1 MNSISLRLMVAVSAL
16 LAARGTLPNSVST
29 AQQTPLTAAQQA
41 NVIVILR
48 NQLPNVPPARRSM
61 VARTSALA
69 SSQSP
74 LIAQL
79 QRTRARSVHQFG
91 TINAFATAVSPLEAL
106 ALAANP
112 LVQAVVPDRAIAL
125 PRGKAA
131 VKSAP
136 ATAASPPYDPTVLCG
151 TLEPEALQLTN
162 AAFLSASAAQAQR
175 VMDGKG
181 QAITGQGVKVAFL
194 GDGMDPTLQG
204 FIRPDGSRVFIDYQ
218 DFSGDAA
225 GTPTGD
231 GEGFGAASAI
241 AAQDM
246 PNGKPLLFD
255 ISKFVNPAHP
265 LPAPCN
271 IRIRG
276 IAPGASLVGLDVV
289 SSLGLATTSR
299 FVQAIEYAVVHDDVD
314 VIDEPFGG
322 NPVPDTTEDPISLAN
337 DAAVSAGVTVV
348 VGTGDAGP
356 AGTLGASATQP
367 NVIAVGTSTAYRI
380 YEQIAY
386 GAQALAKGYLSNNIS
401 SLSSGGFAQHD
412 ARTVDVVAP
421 GDSAWSLCSTNLTVY
436 GYCTDLTAAAAAT
449 PIQAFGGSGE
459 ASPMTAGEAALVIQA
474 YRSSH
479 AGTDPTPAVVKQII
493 MSSATDLGAPSSEQG
508 AGLINALLAVQTALS
523 NSNGLPKIFGNN
535 SNIGHSSD
543 RAVTDLNRDLNPKP
557 QRAGG
562 VLYQPNSARI
572 TDAVHEHESLQFQVS
587 NTGSSMLR
595 LTPTLQVLGAPIAG
609 ASHTLTLA
617 PATNPTFVGPAG
629 TRLPYITQQFE
640 VPAGARHL
648 DAAIAYRVISS
659 LAPGGGGL
667 APGVVSLA
675 LLDPQGRQ
683 VAYSLPQSI
692 FNGYG
697 QVDVVKPLA
706 GTWTAL
712 IWTGPPGNGSYSG
725 AVQFSWSA
733 EKFVTVGAVSPPS
746 LNLAAGATQTLTVST
761 PLATQSG
768 DLAAALRFDQ
778 PDNQAAA
785 SLAAIPVSLRTLIPI
800 GPTGGSFSGTLTGGN
815 GATGPTQAFEF
826 IVPAGVNDLNLELK
840 VADPNVFLQGYL
852 VDPHGNPLNESD
864 NLSVLDFSYQPA
876 LEIYRENPQA
886 GTWHFVLSQ
895 NAAPGLNTSSGT
907 QTVQPFTGKVAFNTA
922 RVTVPG
928 LPNNPSTVLSS
939 GTPVNYNV
947 NIGNTGVIPQN
958 YFIDARLSTP
968 QSLTLTALIV
978 ECGTFSSG
986 AACPVY
992 YVPTQTAAL
1001 TISAQSSIPIT
1012 MDASSPGPD
1021 VFATPTGA
1029 NSVTANFQ
1037 APEAPYGGWLVSVAP
1052 VGPFGAAG
1060 APSVP
1065 ATTTAT
1071 ALLKPFDFAVSAS
1084 GGDLWKA
1091 LVYGQYVPGVG
1102 VMEDF
1107 FPTTILPG
1115 ATGVIQITVTP
1126 DPSQLGKTVSGY
1138 LYVDTIGA
1146 FVPSEGGEVVRIP
1159 YSYTVGP

>member
-1 MNSISLRLMVAVSAL
+1 MNSISLRLMVAVIAL
-16 LAARGTLPNSVST
+16 LAARGTLPSPVGT
-29 AQQTPLTAAQQA
+29 ARQTPLSAAAQPA

-48 NQLPNVPPARRSM
+48 DQLPNVPPVRRSM
-61 VARTSALA
+61 GARMSALA
-69 SSQSP
+69 SSQSS

-79 QRTRARSVHQFG
+79 QRTRARSVRQFG
-91 TINAFATAVSPLEAL
+91 TINAFATAVSPLEAS
-106 ALAANP
+106 ALAADP
-112 LVQAVVPDRAIAL
+112 LVQAVVPDRVIAP
-125 PRGKAA
+125 PRGKTA

-136 ATAASPPYDPTVLCG
+136 TTAASRPYDPSVLCG

-162 AAFLSASAAQAQR
+162 AAFLNSSAAQAQR
-175 VMDGKG
+175 VVDDKG

-194 GDGMDPTLQG
+194 ADGMDPALQG

-218 DFSGDAA
+218 NFSGDAA

-255 ISKFVNPAHP
+255 ISQFVNPAHP

-271 IRIRG
+271 IQIRG

-314 VIDEPFGG
+314 VINEPFGG

-356 AGTLGASATQP
+356 AGTLGASATP
-367 NVIAVGTSTAYRI
+367 SDVIAVGTSTAYRI
-380 YEQIAY
+380 YEQISY

-401 SLSSGGFAQHD
+401 SLSSGGFAQRD

-421 GDSAWSLCSTNLTVY
+421 GDFAWSLCSTNLALY
-436 GYCTDLTAAAAAT
+436 GYCTNLTAAAAAT

-479 AGTDPTPAVVKQII
+479 GGTDPTPAIVKQII

-508 AGLINALLAVQTALS
+508 AGLINALLAVHTALS
-523 NSNGLPKIFGNN
+523 NSNGLPKIFSNG

-557 QRAGG
+557 QHAGG
-562 VLYQPNSARI
+562 VLYQPNSAHI
-572 TDAVHEHESLQFQVS
+572 TDAVHDHESLQFQVS
-587 NTGSSMLR
+587 NTGSATLR
-595 LTPTLQVLGAPIAG
+595 LTPTLQVLGAAIAG
-609 ASHTLTLA
+609 ASHMLTLA
-617 PATNPTFVGPAG
+617 PATDPTFVGPTG
-629 TRLPYITQQFE
+629 TPLPYITQKFE
-640 VPAGARHL
+640 VPAGAQHL
-648 DAAIAYRVISS
+648 DAAIAYRVNLASTIPGP
-659 LAPGGGGL
+659 APGI
-667 APGVVSLA
+667 VSLA

-683 VAYSLPQSI
+683 VAYSLPQSM

-712 IWTGPPGNGSYSG
+712 IWAGPPGNAGYPG

-733 EKFVTVGAVSPPS
+733 EKFVRVGTVSPAS
-746 LNLAAGATQTLTVST
+746 LILAPGATQTLIVST
-761 PLATQSG
+761 PIVTQPG
-768 DLAAALRFDQ
+768 DLAAAIRFDQ
-778 PDNQAAA
+778 PDHQAAA

-815 GATGPTQAFEF
+815 GASAPTQTFEL

-840 VADPNVFLQGYL
+840 VADPDVYLQGFL
-852 VDPHGNPLNESD
+852 ADPQGNPLSD
-864 NLSVLDFSYQPA
+864 ADNISVVDGSSLPA
-876 LEIYRENPQA
+876 LEIYREHPQA

-895 NAAPGLNTSSGT
+895 NSPGINATS
-907 QTVQPFTGKVAFNTA
+907 QPFTGKVAFDTA

-939 GTPVNYNV
+939 GTPVSYNV
-947 NIGNTGVIPQN
+947 NITNTGVIPQA
-958 YFIDARLSTP
+958 YFIDARLPTP
-968 QSLTLTALIV
+968 QLLALPSLFLP
-978 ECGTFSSG
+978 CGSFFSG
-986 AACPVY
+986 AGCPVY
-992 YVPTQTAAL
+992 YVPTQITAL
-1001 TISAQSSIPIT
+1001 TFSAQSSIPIT
-1012 MDASSPGPD
+1012 MDASSGATD
-1021 VFATPTGA
+1021 IFAAPVGA
-1029 NSVTANFQ
+1029 NSVTATFQ
-1037 APEAPYGGWLVSVAP
+1037 APEVPYGGWLVSVSP

-1060 APSVP
+1060 APSEPV
-1065 ATTTAT
+1065 TTTAT
-1071 ALLKPFDFAVSAS
+1071 ALLKPFDFAVTSF
-1084 GGDLWKA
+1084 GGDFWLSVA
-1091 LVYGQYVPGVG
+1091 YGDFYPGVG
-1102 VMEDF
+1102 VMEGVL
-1107 FPTTILPG
+1107 PTIILPG
-1115 ATGVIQITVTP
+1115 ATGVIQVTITP
-1126 DPSQLGKTVSGY
+1126 DPSQLGKAISGY
-1138 LYVDTIGA
+1138 LYVDTLGL
-1146 FVPSEGGEVVRIP
+1146 SEGGEVVRIP

>member
-1 MNSISLRLMVAVSAL
+1 MNSISLRLCVAVIGL
-16 LAARGTLPNSVST
+16 LAARSTLPSSVGA
-29 AQQTPLTAAQQA
+29 AQQAPLNAVAQQA

-48 NQLPNVPPARRSM
+48 DQLPSVPPARRAM
-61 VARTSALA
+61 GARASALA

-91 TINAFATAVSPLEAL
+91 TINAFATAVSPLEAS
-106 ALAANP
+106 ALAADP
-112 LVQAVVPDRAIAL
+112 LVQAVVPDRAFAL

-131 VKSAP
+131 VKS
-136 ATAASPPYDPTVLCG
+136 TAAAAAARPYDPAVLCG

-162 AAFLSASAAQAQR
+162 AAFLNASAAQAQQ
-175 VMDGKG
+175 VVDGKG

-194 GDGMDPTLQG
+194 ADGMDPTLQG

-218 DFSGDAA
+218 NFSGDAA

-246 PNGKPLLFD
+246 PNGKPLVFD
-255 ISKFVNPAHP
+255 ISQFVNPAHP
-265 LPAPCN
+265 LPAPCT
-271 IRIRG
+271 IQIRG

-289 SSLGLATTSR
+289 SSLDLATTSR

-314 VIDEPFGG
+314 IINEPFGG

-337 DAAVSAGVTVV
+337 DAAVAAGVTVV

-367 NVIAVGTSTAYRI
+367 DVIAVGTSTAYRI
-380 YEQIAY
+380 YEQISY
-386 GAQALAKGYLSNNIS
+386 GAQALAKGYVSNNIS
-401 SLSSGGFAQHD
+401 SLSSGGFAQRN

-421 GDSAWSLCSTNLTVY
+421 GDYAWSLCSTNLALY
-436 GYCTDLTAAAAAT
+436 GYCTNLTAAAAAT

-479 AGTDPTPAVVKQII
+479 AGTDPTPAIVKQII

-523 NSNGLPKIFGNN
+523 NSNGLPKIFSNN

-562 VLYQPNSARI
+562 VLYQPNSAHI

-587 NTGSSMLR
+587 NTGSSTLR

-609 ASHTLTLA
+609 ASHTLTLS
-617 PATNPTFVGPAG
+617 PASNPTFVGPTG
-629 TRLPYITQQFE
+629 TPLPYVTQKFE
-640 VPAGARHL
+640 VPAGAQHL
-648 DAAIAYRVISS
+648 DAAIAYQR
-659 LAPGGGGL
+659 APNI
-667 APGVVSLA
+667 VSLA

-683 VAYSLPQSI
+683 VAYSLPQSM
-692 FNGYG
+692 FTGYG

-706 GTWTAL
+706 GTWTAV
-712 IWTGPPGNGSYSG
+712 IWTGPPANGIYSG

-733 EKFVTVGAVSPPS
+733 EKFVRVGAVSPAS
-746 LNLAAGATQTLTVST
+746 LNLAAGATQTVTVST
-761 PLATQSG
+761 PIATQPG
-768 DLAAALRFDQ
+768 DLAAAIRFEQ

-815 GATGPTQAFEF
+815 GASGPTQSFEF

-840 VADPNVFLQGYL
+840 VADPNVYL
-852 VDPHGNPLNESD
+852 EGLLADPQGNPLSVSD
-864 NLSVLDFSYQPA
+864 NLSVVDGSSLPA
-876 LEIYRENPQA
+876 LEIYREHPQA

-895 NAAPGLNTSSGT
+895 NSFPANNAASGNVTS
-907 QTVQPFTGKVAFNTA
+907 QPFTGKVAFDTA

-939 GTPVNYNV
+939 GIPVSYNV
-947 NIGNTGVIPQN
+947 NITNTGVIPQA
-958 YFIDARLSTP
+958 YFIDARLPTP
-968 QSLTLTALIV
+968 QLLALPSLFLP
-978 ECGTFSSG
+978 CGSFFSG
-986 AACPVY
+986 AGCPVY
-992 YVPTQTAAL
+992 YVPTQITAL
-1001 TISAQSSIPIT
+1001 TFSAQSSIPIT
-1012 MDASSPGPD
+1012 MDASSGGID

-1029 NSVTANFQ
+1029 NSVTATFQ
-1037 APEAPYGGWLVSVAP
+1037 APEVPYGGWLVSVSP

-1060 APSVP
+1060 APSEP

-1071 ALLKPFDFAVSAS
+1071 ALLKPFDFAVTAY
-1084 GGDLWKA
+1084 GGDFWLSVA
-1091 LVYGQYVPGVG
+1091 YGDFYPGVG
-1102 VMEDF
+1102 VMEGVL
-1107 FPTTILPG
+1107 PTTILPG
-1115 ATGVIQITVTP
+1115 ATGTIQVTITP
-1126 DPSQLGKTVSGY
+1126 DPSQLGKTISGY
-1138 LYVDTIGA
+1138 LYVDTVGA
-1146 FVPSEGGEVVRIP
+1146 GQAGEGGEVVRIP
-1159 YSYTVGP
+1159 YSYTVGH

>member
-1 MNSISLRLMVAVSAL
+1 MNSISLRLMVVVIAL
-16 LAARGTLPNSVST
+16 LTARGTLPSSAGT
-29 AQQTPLTAAQQA
+29 AQPTPLNAAAQQA

-48 NQLPNVPPARRSM
+48 DQLPNVPPARRSM
-61 VARTSALA
+61 GARTSALA

-79 QRTRARSVHQFG
+79 QRTRARSVRQFG
-91 TINAFATAVSPLEAL
+91 TINAFATAVSPLEAS

-125 PRGKAA
+125 MRGKTA

-136 ATAASPPYDPTVLCG
+136 ATAASRPYDPSVLCG

-162 AAFLSASAAQAQR
+162 AAFLNASAAQAQR
-175 VMDGKG
+175 VVDGKG

-194 GDGMDPTLQG
+194 ADGMDPTLQG

-218 DFSGDAA
+218 NFSGDPA
-225 GTPTGD
+225 GTPTTGD

-246 PNGKPLLFD
+246 PNGKPLVFD
-255 ISKFVNPAHP
+255 ISQFVNPAHP
-265 LPAPCN
+265 LPAPCS
-271 IRIRG
+271 IQIRG

-289 SSLGLATTSR
+289 SSMGLATTSM

-314 VIDEPFGG
+314 VINEPFGG
-322 NPVPDTTEDPISLAN
+322 NPMPDTTEDPVSLAN

-367 NVIAVGTSTAYRI
+367 DVIAVGTSTAYRI
-380 YEQIAY
+380 YEQISY
-386 GAQALAKGYLSNNIS
+386 GAQALAKGYMSNNIS
-401 SLSSGGFAQHD
+401 SLSSGGFAQRD

-421 GDSAWSLCSTNLTVY
+421 GDFAWSLCSTNLALY
-436 GYCTDLTAAAAAT
+436 GYCTNLTAAAAAT

-523 NSNGLPKIFGNN
+523 NSNGLPKAFSNN

-543 RAVTDLNRDLNPKP
+543 RAVTDLSRDLNPKP

-562 VLYQPNSARI
+562 VLYQPNSAHI

-587 NTGSSMLR
+587 NTGTSTLR
-595 LTPTLQVLGAPIAG
+595 LNPALQVLGAPIAG

-617 PATNPTFVGPAG
+617 PTTNPTFVGPTG
-629 TRLPYITQQFE
+629 TPLPYITQKFE
-640 VPAGARHL
+640 VPAGAQHL
-648 DAAIAYRVISS
+648 DAAIAYRVNSIIGSG
-659 LAPGGGGL
+659 PGLGI
-667 APGVVSLA
+667 VSLA
-675 LLDPQGRQ
+675 LLDPRGRQ

-733 EKFVTVGAVSPPS
+733 EKFVAVGAVSPAS
-746 LNLAAGATQTLTVST
+746 LNLAAGATQTLTVSM
-761 PLATQSG
+761 PRATQAG
-768 DLAAALRFDQ
+768 DLAAAIRFDQ
-778 PDNQAAA
+778 PDNPAAA

-800 GPTGGSFSGTLTGGN
+800 GPTGGSFSGTLTGGGN
-815 GATGPTQAFEF
+815 GATGPTQTFEF

-840 VADPNVFLQGYL
+840 VADPNVFLQAYL
-852 VDPHGNPLNESD
+852 VDPPGNPLNEAD
-864 NLSVLDFSYQPA
+864 NISVVDTSYLPA
-876 LEIYRENPQA
+876 LEIYREHPQA
-886 GTWHFVLSQ
+886 GTWHFVLSH
-895 NAAPGLNTSSGT
+895 NALPGINTSSGT
-907 QTVQPFTGKVAFNTA
+907 QTSQPFTGKVAFDTA

-939 GTPVNYNV
+939 GTPVSYNV
-947 NIGNTGVIPQN
+947 NITNTGVIPEN
-958 YFIDARLSTP
+958 YFIDARLSTQ
-968 QSLTLTALIV
+968 QSLALTSLIV
-978 ECGTFSSG
+978 DCGNFFTG

-992 YVPTQTAAL
+992 YVPPQTTAV
-1001 TISAQSSIPIT
+1001 TFSVQTSIPIT
-1012 MDASSPGPD
+1012 MDVSSPGPNI
-1021 VFATPTGA
+1021 FATSTGA

-1037 APEAPYGGWLVSVAP
+1037 APEVPSGGWVVSVSP
-1052 VGPFGAAG
+1052 VGPFGAVG
-1060 APSVP
+1060 APSEPV
-1065 ATTTAT
+1065 TTTAT
-1071 ALLKPFDFAVSAS
+1071 ALLKPFDFAVTAY
-1084 GGDLWKA
+1084 GGDLWA
-1091 LVYGQYVPGVG
+1091 AVAYGDFYPGVG
-1102 VMEDF
+1102 VMEGVL
-1107 FPTTILPG
+1107 PTIILAG
-1115 ATGVIQITVTP
+1115 ATGVIQVTITP
-1126 DPSQLGKTVSGY
+1126 APSQLGKTISGD
-1138 LYVDTIGA
+1138 LYVDTLGA
-1146 FVPSEGGEVVRIP
+1146 YEVGLGGEVVRIP